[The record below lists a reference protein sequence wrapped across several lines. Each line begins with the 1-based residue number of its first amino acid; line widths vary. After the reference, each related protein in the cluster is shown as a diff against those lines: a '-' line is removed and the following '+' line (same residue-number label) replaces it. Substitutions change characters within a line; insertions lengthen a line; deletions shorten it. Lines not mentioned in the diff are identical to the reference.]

1 MRLSWP
7 SHNLKNLNFLNMDKT
22 YIWTNHALK
31 RLSERKIT
39 GDHIR
44 EVLTRPDHTSKRS
57 DNAMEIR
64 KIIDGTTFATIIK
77 RNHMGE
83 YIIISCW
90 ANPPFPGTKDYKK
103 RQRYLAMQKAPLM
116 KKLWLIFLTKI
127 GL

>member
-1 MRLSWP
+1 
-7 SHNLKNLNFLNMDKT
+7 MDKT

-39 GDHIR
+39 RDHIR

-64 KIIDGTTFATIIK
+64 KVIDGRTFATIIK
-77 RNHMGE
+77 RNHTGE

-103 RQRYLAMQKAPLM
+103 RQRYLAIQKAPPL
-116 KKLWLIFLTKI
+116 KKLLLKLLNTL